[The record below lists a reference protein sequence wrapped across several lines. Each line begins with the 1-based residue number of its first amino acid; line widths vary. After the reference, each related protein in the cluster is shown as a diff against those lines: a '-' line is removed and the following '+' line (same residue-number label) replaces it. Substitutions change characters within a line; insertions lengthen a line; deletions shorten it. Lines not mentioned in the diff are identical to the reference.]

1 MAYTERFDL
10 MVSNGTFTTKDGT
23 EKTRWTKA
31 GIVFKGDDGRMW
43 GTMELI
49 PVNWDGKF
57 NLFKPQPKEDGQQ
70 QSAPQPQGQQ
80 WSQQPMIKDPDL
92 PF

>member
-31 GIVFKGDDGRMW
+31 GIVFKGEDGRMW

-70 QSAPQPQGQQ
+70 AQAQQQGQQ
-80 WSQQPMIKDPDL
+80 WSQQPTMKVVPDL